1 MAGNKAAPQK
11 AAPAKPAPAPAK
23 TTAVAKAPA
32 PGSKRAAAEVREPEP
47 RAAATAAATAAVAAA
62 PAPVAAKT
70 TGTLR
75 IAVSPWGQVEVD
87 GVPAGTTP
95 PLNELTLSEG
105 KHQIIIRNGDFPPFR
120 ATVTVNPGQ
129 AVSLKHKFGS

>member
-1 MAGNKAAPQK
+1 MVSDKPAPAKAT
-11 AAPAKPAPAPAK
+11 PAKPAAA
-23 TTAVAKAPA
+23 AKALA
-32 PGSKRAAAEVREPEP
+32 PKRAAVEAREPEP
-47 RAAATAAATAAVAAA
+47 KAAAAVAAA

-70 TGTLR
+70 TGTLK

-105 KHQIIIRNGDFPPFR
+105 KHQIIIRNGDFPPLR
-120 ATVTVNPGQ
+120 TTVTVNPGQ
-129 AVSLKHKFGS
+129 AVSIKHKFGS